1 MPPKQRPA
9 RKPPSAPDSRRTLL
23 WVGIAA
29 GVVLVA
35 GGLSL
40 YLRGGDAEPRA
51 DARAALEAA
60 GCTLS
65 VSKAP
70 DNSSD
75 HSDVPSPDFV
85 SPAWTSDPPTSGPH
99 YGETAI
105 YGAYDAPL
113 QQARLVHN
121 LEHGA
126 VYVQYGRDVP
136 DATVAELR
144 AFYESNRYG
153 TLLAPYPPLGGRI
166 ALGAWVDEGSGRGDG
181 FQALCT
187 TFDQD
192 AYQAFLAAY
201 QFRGPERFAPTAM
214 APGRG

>member
-1 MPPKQRPA
+1 MPPKQRPV
-9 RKPPSAPDSRRTLL
+9 RTPTSEPDSRRTLL
-23 WVGIAA
+23 WIGIAA

-40 YLRGGDAEPRA
+40 LLRGGDAEAPP

-65 VSKAP
+65 VTDAP
-70 DNSSD
+70 DNASD
-75 HSDVPSPDFV
+75 HSDVASPDDV
-85 SPAWTSDPPTSGPH
+85 SPEWATDPPTAGPH

-105 YGAYDAPL
+105 YGAYDSPL

-126 VYVQYGRDVP
+126 AYVQFGKDVP
-136 DATVAELR
+136 EATVAELR
-144 AFYESNRYG
+144 AFYDRNRYG
-153 TLLAPYPPLGGRI
+153 TLLAPYPPLGAQI
-166 ALGAWVDEGSGRGDG
+166 ALGAWVDEGSGRGSG
-181 FQALCT
+181 IQALCR
-187 TFDQD
+187 TFDAE

-201 QFRGPERFAPTAM
+201 QFKGPERFSPTSM
-214 APGRG
+214 APGRS

>member
-1 MPPKQRPA
+1 MAPKQRPA
-9 RKPPSAPDSRRTLL
+9 RKPAPRPDNRRTLIG
-23 WVGIAA
+23 VGVAA

-40 YLRGGDAEPRA
+40 LLRTGGAEA
-51 DARAALEAA
+51 TVDARPALEAA

-65 VSKAP
+65 VSRAP
-70 DNSSD
+70 DNASD
-75 HSDVPSPDFV
+75 HSDVASPDVV
-85 SPAWTSDPPTSGPH
+85 SPAWTSDPPTAGPH

-126 VYVQYGRDVP
+126 VYVQYGKDVP
-136 DATVAELR
+136 ADTVAELR
-144 AFYESNRYG
+144 AFYERNRYG
-153 TLLAPYPPLGGRI
+153 TLLAPYPSLGSKI

-181 FQALCT
+181 VQALCSA
-187 TFDQD
+187 FDAD

-201 QFRGPERFAPTAM
+201 QFKGPERFAPTTM